1 MSLPGAVQGLVQ
13 AQGLVLGAVQGL
25 VQVQGLVPGAVQGLV
40 QAQGL
45 VRALALAS
53 PPGGTE

>member
-1 MSLPGAVQGLVQ
+1 MPLPGAVQGLVQ
-13 AQGLVLGAVQGL
+13 AQGLV
-25 VQVQGLVPGAVQGLV
+25 PGAV
-40 QAQGL
+40 QGL

>member
-1 MSLPGAVQGLVQ
+1 MPLPGAVQGLVQ
-13 AQGLVLGAVQGL
+13 A
-25 VQVQGLVPGAVQGLV
+25 QGLVPGAVQGLV

-45 VRALALAS
+45 VPGAVQGLVPGAVQALALAS

>member
-1 MSLPGAVQGLVQ
+1 MPLPGA
-13 AQGLVLGAVQGL
+13 
-25 VQVQGLVPGAVQGLV
+25 VQGLVPGAVQGLV

-45 VRALALAS
+45 AS

>member
-1 MSLPGAVQGLVQ
+1 MSLP
-13 AQGLVLGAVQGL
+13 GAVQGL

>member
-1 MSLPGAVQGLVQ
+1 MSL
-13 AQGLVLGAVQGL
+13 
-25 VQVQGLVPGAVQGLV
+25 PGAVQGLV

>member
-1 MSLPGAVQGLVQ
+1 MPLP
-13 AQGLVLGAVQGL
+13 GAVQGL

-40 QAQGL
+40 QA
-45 VRALALAS
+45 LALAS